1 MWTKKERVEAVL
13 NGELADRPPVS
24 AWRHFL
30 ETEHSGA
37 EDFANSMLAFQKTY
51 DWDYVKAQNR
61 ATYYEEVWGGEFDY
75 EDYRGGVVAPCTKAP
90 ITCAADLEKIVEKP
104 ASVAPL
110 AEQVEAAR
118 LIVEGLGDDTPV
130 FPSIFCP
137 AAVFQKMCAVDSIG
151 RYRPAT
157 REDLM
162 VTLMKEHPEQVHTA
176 LRNITRTLAGYA
188 RELVKTGIYG
198 VFYAATG
205 LSRTG
210 YLTRSEW
217 EEFVRPYD
225 MELIE
230 ALKPC
235 KIMVHD
241 CGIYCNP
248 EWFAD
253 YPIDILHWPESA
265 TGNPALDSAPGWLG
279 RITPM
284 GGVDERPFGQ
294 DQAAHIGELTRAT
307 LKKMKQIPFMLAPDC
322 SISVHTTHEELMAF
336 YRASHESVS

>member
-1 MWTKKERVEAVL
+1 MWSKKERVEAVL
-13 NGELADRPPVS
+13 SGELADRPPVS

-37 EDFANSMLAFQKTY
+37 KDFADSMLAFQRKY
-51 DWDYVKAQNR
+51 GWDYVKAQNR

-75 EDYRGGVVAPCTKAP
+75 EDYRGGVVAPCVKAP
-90 ITCAADLEKIVEKP
+90 ITCAADLSKIVEMP
-104 ASVAPL
+104 ASSPPL
-110 AEQVEAAR
+110 AEQTEAAR

-130 FPSIFCP
+130 FHSIFCP
-137 AAVFQKMCAVDSIG
+137 TAVFQKMCAVDSIG
-151 RYRPAT
+151 RYRPAS

-162 VTLMKEHPEQVHTA
+162 VTLMKEHPDEVHAA
-176 LRNITRTLAGYA
+176 LRSITRTLASYA
-188 RELVKTGIYG
+188 QELTKTGLYG

-230 ALKPC
+230 ALKPL

-241 CGIYCNP
+241 CGICCNP

-265 TGNPALDSAPGWLG
+265 TGNPALNSAPDWLG

-294 DQAAHIGELTRAT
+294 NRAERIAELTEAT
-307 LKKMKQIPFMLAPDC
+307 LRKMREIPFLLAPDC
-322 SISVHTTHEELMAF
+322 SISIHTTDEELAAF
-336 YRASHESVS
+336 HRASHGAL

>member
-1 MWTKKERVEAVL
+1 MWSKRERTSAVL
-13 NGELADRPPVS
+13 SGELADRPPVS

-37 EDFANSMLAFQKTY
+37 KDLADSMLAFQKKY
-51 DWDYVKAQNR
+51 DWDYVKVQNR

-90 ITCAADLEKIVEKP
+90 ITCAQDLEKIVEMP
-104 ASVAPL
+104 ASASPL
-110 AEQVEAAR
+110 AEQLEAAR
-118 LIVEGLGDDTPV
+118 LIVEGLEDDAPV

-137 AAVFQKMCAVDSIG
+137 TSVFQKMCAVDSIG
-151 RYRPAT
+151 RYRPAS
-157 REDLM
+157 RSDLM
-162 VTLMKEHPEQVHTA
+162 VTLMKEHPDQVHTA
-176 LRNITRTLAGYA
+176 LRNITRTLAAYA
-188 RELVKTGIYG
+188 QELVKTGIYG

-210 YLTRSEW
+210 YLTRAEW

-225 MELIE
+225 LELIQ
-230 ALKPC
+230 ALKPL

-265 TGNPALDSAPGWLG
+265 TGNPPLNSAPNWLG
-279 RITPM
+279 KITPM
-284 GGVDERPFGQ
+284 GGVDERLFGQ
-294 DQAAHIGELTRAT
+294 DKAQEIAELTRT
-307 LKKMKQIPFMLAPDC
+307 SLKKMKEIPFLLSPDC
-322 SISVHTTHEELMAF
+322 SVSIHTRHDELTAF
-336 YRASHESVS
+336 LNAARESV

>member
-1 MWTKKERVEAVL
+1 MWTKRERVEAVL
-13 NGELADRPPVS
+13 HGELADRPPVS
-24 AWRHFL
+24 GWRHFL

-37 EDFANSMLAFQKTY
+37 KDFGDCMLAFQARY

-90 ITCAADLEKIVEKP
+90 ITCAADLEKIVEMP
-104 ASVAPL
+104 ASSPPL
-110 AEQVEAAR
+110 REQVEAAR
-118 LIVEGLGDDTPV
+118 LIVEGLGEDAPV

-151 RYRPAT
+151 RYRAAT
-157 REDLM
+157 RSDLM

-176 LRNITRTLAGYA
+176 LKNITRTLASYSQ
-188 RELVKTGIYG
+188 ELVKTGIYG

-205 LSRTG
+205 LSRSG
-210 YLTRSEW
+210 YLTRGEW

-225 MELIE
+225 MELLE
-230 ALKPC
+230 ALRPC
-235 KIMVHD
+235 KVMVHD
-241 CGIYCNP
+241 CGINCNP

-253 YPIDILHWPESA
+253 YPIAILHWPESA
-265 TGNPALDSAPGWLG
+265 TGNPPLDSAPEWLG
-279 RITPM
+279 SITPM

-294 DQAAHIGELTRAT
+294 NQAEHIAELTRAT
-307 LKKMKQIPFMLAPDC
+307 RRKMKNIPFLLAPDC
-322 SISVHTTHEELMAF
+322 SISVHTTHEELTAF
-336 YRASHESVS
+336 YQAAHEDI

>member
-30 ETEHSGA
+30 DKEHSA
-37 EDFANSMLAFQKTY
+37 KDFAEVTLAFQERY

-75 EDYRGGVVAPCTKAP
+75 ADYRGGVVAPCLKAP
-90 ITCAADLEKIVEKP
+90 INCAADLEKIVEMP
-104 ASVAPL
+104 ASAAPL

-118 LIVEGLGDDTPV
+118 LIMAGLKEDVPV

-137 AAVFQKMCAVDSIG
+137 TSVFQKMCAVDSIG

-157 REDLM
+157 RTDLM
-162 VTLMKEHPEQVHTA
+162 VTLMKEHPQQVHTA
-176 LRNITRTLAGYA
+176 LENITRTLANYA
-188 RELVKTGIYG
+188 QELLKTGIYG

-210 YLTRSEW
+210 YLTRGEW

-225 MELIE
+225 LELLE
-230 ALKPC
+230 ALRPC
-235 KIMVHD
+235 KVMVHD

-253 YPIDILHWPESA
+253 YPISILHWPESA
-265 TGNPALDSAPGWLG
+265 TGNPPLESAPRWLKG
-279 RITPM
+279 ITPM

-294 DQAAHIGELTRAT
+294 NRAEYIGDLARAT
-307 LKKMKQIPFMLAPDC
+307 LRKMKNIPFMLAPDC
-322 SISVHTTHEELMAF
+322 SISVNTSHEELMAL
-336 YRASHESVS
+336 YNAAHEPV